1 MTRLRNRTDAHS
13 AGGNSFSFI
22 VPFAIALII
31 LIIVIRY
38 IFSGTTTENKTGSFM
53 TITPKQEQSEIY
65 IYMSG
70 DSKKRIDSTAKMYTT
85 DSKLS
90 VTTGEAEGGFE
101 NSTSKLFV
109 DK

>member
-13 AGGNSFSFI
+13 AGGHSFI